1 MTTNDNHLA
10 ILQKWKWQ
18 LSPPLATR
26 WPFTD
31 RDQNGCCTNHWS
43 LGHSCQWSFYSLGA
57 WNGFCAWRKWRI
69 LSCLFKIGWLQ
80 NQRFSGVGW
89 CCLRRGYTT
98 LPGRAWCLLE
108 QLAMDNETT
117 NEIAKL
123 GLNAVAATWVVCGDA
138 IMRCSK
144 QFLNMTV

>member
-80 NQRFSGVGW
+80 NQRFSGMLFKIYYLAWTCMVLTGATSHGQRDDKWDCQVGSE
-89 CCLRRGYTT
+89 CSGCNMSCLRRCYYEVFK
-98 LPGRAWCLLE
+98 AISE
-108 QLAMDNETT
+108 YDS
-117 NEIAKL
+117 L
-123 GLNAVAATWVVCGDA
+123 G
-138 IMRCSK
+138 
-144 QFLNMTV
+144 